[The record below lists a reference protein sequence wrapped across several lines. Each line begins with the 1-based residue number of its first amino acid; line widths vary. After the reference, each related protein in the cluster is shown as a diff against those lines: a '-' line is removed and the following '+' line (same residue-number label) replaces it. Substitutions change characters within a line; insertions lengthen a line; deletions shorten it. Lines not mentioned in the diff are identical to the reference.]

1 VEIFDG
7 ILNCEFFDDPRAWGF
22 AVVEEIFDFDWV
34 WVLTGWRRWRTG
46 KVEGERREERGE
58 RDEKLLFLYDNCGFV
73 FGWWESEGKGEGWF
87 IHGVLVGK
95 GRRTGKEGRAKQ
107 GRREERWTLF
117 LLKY

>member
-1 VEIFDG
+1 LSLSFDG
-7 ILNCEFFDDPRAWGF
+7 
-22 AVVEEIFDFDWV
+22 VETIED
-34 WVLTGWRRWRTG
+34 G
-46 KVEGERREERGE
+46 EGGRREERGE
-58 RDEKLLFLYDNCGFV
+58 RDEKLLFLYDNGDFV

-117 LLKY
+117 LLKYYVGNLQ